1 MSEETKP
8 TAAVLAM
15 GADKFFGPVFTG
27 SWTKLPIADQVKF
40 RNDLAAY
47 VKACAKIRARFDAAV
62 WSGHTDGSISATVE
76 SIRAERSEDA
86 AKPGRKAKA
95 KTMEEILLGE

>member
-1 MSEETKP
+1 MSETSKP
-8 TAAVLAM
+8 SIEVLAM
-15 GADKFFGPVFTG
+15 GADKFFAPVFTG
-27 SWTKLPIADQVKF
+27 SWAKLPITDQVKF

-47 VKACAKIRARFDAAV
+47 VKACAKIRAKFDQTV
-62 WSGHTDGSISATVE
+62 WAGHTDGSVNAAVE

-86 AKPGRKAKA
+86 ATPGRKAKV